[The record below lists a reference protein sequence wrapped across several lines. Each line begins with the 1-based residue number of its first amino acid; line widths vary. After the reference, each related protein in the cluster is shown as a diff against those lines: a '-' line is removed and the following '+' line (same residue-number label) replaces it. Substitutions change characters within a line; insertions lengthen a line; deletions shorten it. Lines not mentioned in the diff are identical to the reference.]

1 VKIFYGICGEG
12 MGHAGRSIA
21 LIERLA
27 ALGHQVTIFTFADA
41 LQLLTRSGYKPHRI
55 NGLRFSTTPNGGVS
69 ALGTLANFTSFSR
82 CRNESLDFIQQ
93 LALAERPDL
102 FVTDFEPLTALA
114 AASLGIPCASVDNQ
128 HKFCA
133 PLGDDFSRS
142 LRLYGRLAGAFISRW
157 IREPRPCVVAVFH
170 GCPVTPHFRR
180 VNTLL
185 RDRMARLKPT
195 AGNHVLIYGR
205 RAIGEQLAKLAAA
218 VRERFIVYGCDGPPA
233 DDVEYKPTTYDEFA
247 ADLAS
252 CKAVICTAGQ
262 QLIGEAIYFG
272 KPILAVPIPCQ
283 HEQTINAHFVRLEG
297 VGDFCTID
305 QLSAGRIARFLRQE
319 FRVKPSINGLD
330 ETIELLDVRH
340 ESAVA

>member
-27 ALGHQVTIFTFADA
+27 ALGHRVTIFTFADA
-41 LQLLTRSGYKPHRI
+41 LQLLSRSGYRPHRI
-55 NGLRFSTTPNGGVS
+55 DGLKFSMTPGGGVNP
-69 ALGTLANFTSFSR
+69 LGTFFNFTSFVR
-82 CRNESLDFIQQ
+82 YRDESLDLIRQ

-102 FVTDFEPLTALA
+102 FITDFEPLTAQA

-133 PLGDDFSRS
+133 PMEDGLPRS
-142 LRLYGRLAGAFISRW
+142 LRLYSRLAGAFVARW
-157 IREPRPCVVAVFH
+157 IKNPRPCIVAVFH
-170 GCPVTPHFRR
+170 HCPPTARFHR

-195 AGNHVLIYGR
+195 AGDHVLIYGR
-205 RAIGEQLAKLAAA
+205 QSIGEQMARAAA
-218 VRERFIVYGCDGPPA
+218 SVRKRFIVYGCDGPPF
-233 DDVEYKPTTYDEFA
+233 DNLEYKPISYDEFA
-247 ADLAS
+247 ADMAS

-262 QLIGEAIYFG
+262 QLIGEAAYFG
-272 KPILAVPIPCQ
+272 KPVLVVPIPCQ
-283 HEQTINAHFVRLEG
+283 HEQSINAHFARLDG
-297 VGDFCTID
+297 LGDYCPAD
-305 QLSAGRIARFLRQE
+305 QLSSSRIERFLRQE
-319 FRVKPSINGLD
+319 FRKRPAINGLD
-330 ETIELLDVRH
+330 QTIELLDVHH